1 MHLDEQPR
9 RRRGAELEQALL
21 DAAWAELAET
31 GYSAMTYEGVASRAG
46 TSRPVLYRRW
56 PTKPELVRAAITD
69 HYRQNPVTLPD
80 TGSLRGDV
88 VELLTAFGS
97 QRADAVA
104 VMTVRLSAYFEE
116 TGTQLADLRSSII
129 GGAPPTI
136 AVLLERAA
144 DRGEIPTAA
153 LHPRVVSLPLDLL
166 RNEMVFGPPLA
177 PETVASI
184 VDAVFLPLVRQA

>member
-1 MHLDEQPR
+1 M
-9 RRRGAELEQALL
+9 EQALL
-21 DAAWAELAET
+21 DAAWAELAEA
-31 GYSAMTYEGVASRAG
+31 GYSAMTYENVASRAG

-69 HYRQNPVTLPD
+69 HYRRNPVTLPD

-97 QRADAVA
+97 KRADAVA

-136 AVLLERAA
+136 AVLLERAVE
-144 DRGEIPTAA
+144 RGEIPTAA
-153 LHPRVVSLPLDLL
+153 VHPRVVSLPLDLL
-166 RNEMVFGPPLA
+166 RNELVFGPPLTA
-177 PETVASI
+177 ATVASI
-184 VDAVFLPLVRQA
+184 VDDVFLPLVRQG